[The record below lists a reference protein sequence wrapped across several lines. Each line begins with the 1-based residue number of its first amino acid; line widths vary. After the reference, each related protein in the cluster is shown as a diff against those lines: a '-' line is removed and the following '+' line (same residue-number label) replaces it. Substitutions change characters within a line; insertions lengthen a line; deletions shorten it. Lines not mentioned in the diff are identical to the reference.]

1 MPLPPDILTEI
12 DAFVRGGFE
21 DRERTIEILTEE
33 MYEPGEL
40 DAAEVERAVDDA
52 VRAHDQAKKGWPAT
66 TDCDRLDAAFDA
78 LARQGLVALQNA
90 GYTQSDGY
98 GDVTEAYHNAPDRAD
113 IVGYCFYHGQDLA
126 RAVHGGGLFLAF
138 GPMDADTEETEGPRI
153 GALIASELQRAGLEV
168 RWNGSFK
175 QRICIPG
182 IDWKRR

>member
-1 MPLPPDILTEI
+1 MPLLQDVLNEI
-12 DAFVRGGFE
+12 DGFVRGGFE
-21 DRERTIEILTEE
+21 DRDRIIEILTEE

-40 DAAEVERAVDDA
+40 DAAEVERAVDAA
-52 VRAHDQAKKGWPAT
+52 VRTHGQAKRDWPAT
-66 TDCDRLDAAFDA
+66 TDCDRLDAAFAA
-78 LARQGLVALQNA
+78 LAQHGVIALQNA
-90 GYTQSDGY
+90 GTTQSDGY
-98 GDVTEAYHNAPDRAD
+98 EDVTEAYHNAPDRAD

-153 GALIASELQRAGLEV
+153 GALIASELQRAGLPV
-168 RWNGSFK
+168 QWNGTFN

>member
-1 MPLPPDILTEI
+1 MPLDPEVLSEI
-12 DAFVRGGFE
+12 GAFVRGGFE
-21 DRERTIEILTEE
+21 ERERIVEILTEE

-40 DAAEVERAVDDA
+40 DASEVEQAVDA
-52 VRAHDQAKKGWPAT
+52 AIQAHGQAQKDWPAT

-98 GDVTEAYHNAPDRAD
+98 DDVTEAYHNAPDRAD
-113 IVGYCFYHGQDLA
+113 IVGYCFYHGQDLT
-126 RAVHGGGLFLAF
+126 RAVHGGDLFLAF
-138 GPMDADTEETEGPRI
+138 GPMHADTEEIEGQRI
-153 GALIASELQRAGLEV
+153 GALIASELQRAGLPV
-168 RWNGSFK
+168 QWNGTFN